1 MSEPTMST
9 NSKLYGLI
17 ELAREPSSERR
28 RELLREVTDL
38 FLAHP
43 PDRLD
48 PGQMAL
54 FDDVMGAIASEMEEA
69 VRAELSHR
77 LADTAPT
84 PRQLAI
90 GLANDTIAVAA
101 PMLKSSAALSEA
113 DLIEVARTRGQEHL
127 RAISQRAEVPVAVS
141 DVIVEHGDDATL
153 NVLLRNE
160 GAELS
165 RPASEAA
172 VDRAHAN
179 PELHEAVV
187 ERRSLPADLLNELY
201 FTVEARL
208 REKIMARNAE
218 LDPNELQ
225 AALEAGRN
233 RLAAR
238 DGAVPADYETARS
251 EVQAMAESGELTPI
265 ALTAMLRQGFKTK
278 FTIALAHLAEID
290 FPTARRI
297 LEGRQVDPLAIVCKA
312 AGFERALFLTFV
324 VLMLDRESNGM
335 GRAQEY
341 GELYG
346 KLERDTALR
355 AIRFWRLRRQSGDL
369 KAA

>member
-1 MSEPTMST
+1 MAT
-9 NSKLYGLI
+9 KLYDLI

-38 FLAHP
+38 FLVHP
-43 PDRLD
+43 PERLD
-48 PGQMAL
+48 PSQMEL
-54 FDDVMGAIASEMEEA
+54 FDDVMDRIASEMEEA
-69 VRAELSHR
+69 VRVELSSR
-77 LADTAPT
+77 IAPAPAA
-84 PRQLAI
+84 PRKLLLSLVKDSA
-90 GLANDTIAVAA
+90 AVAE
-101 PMLKSSAALSEA
+101 PVLKSSPALSEQ
-113 DLIEVARTRGQEHL
+113 DLIEVARTRGQGHL
-127 RAISQRAEVPVAVS
+127 RAICQRAAVPEAVS

-153 NVLLRNE
+153 GVLLRND

-165 RPASEAA
+165 RKASEAA

-187 ERRSLPADLLNELY
+187 ERRNLPPDLMNELY
-201 FTVEARL
+201 FIVEARL
-208 REKIMARNAE
+208 REKIMQRNAE
-218 LDPNELQ
+218 LDPDQLQ

-238 DGAVPADYETARS
+238 DGAVPADFAAA
-251 EVQAMAESGELTPI
+251 EVEIHELAKRGELTPT
-265 ALTAMLRQGFKTK
+265 ALTAMLRQGEKTK
-278 FTIALAHLAEID
+278 FTIALAQLADID

-297 LEGRQVDPLAIVCKA
+297 LEGRQADPLAIVCKA

-324 VLMLDRESNGM
+324 VLMLGKDTNAM

-341 GELYG
+341 GELYT
-346 KLERDTALR
+346 KLDKETALR
-355 AIRFWRLRRQSGDL
+355 AIRFWRMRRQTGEL